1 MIKGRYIMQNI
12 QGKVFVVTG
21 AGSGIGRALSLALIQ
36 EGAKVAGVDL
46 NEDSLKETK
55 KLAKPASQSFAMFVA
70 NVADLEA
77 VAALPKAIEHVFGPV
92 DAIINNAGII
102 QPFVKV
108 DDLDLEK
115 IRKVMD
121 VNFYGTLY
129 MVKTFLPLLKKRPEA
144 HIINISSMGGFVPVP
159 GQTIYGASKAAVKL
173 LTEGLYSELK
183 GTSVRVT
190 VIFPGA
196 VGTNITKNSGV
207 DMKMTDAEMKEASKK
222 QRSLTAE
229 QAANLIIQKGIKK
242 NRYRL
247 TIGKDST
254 MLDRLT
260 RLFPQKA
267 ADLIAKAMANLLK

>member
-1 MIKGRYIMQNI
+1 MKNI

-21 AGSGIGRALSLALIQ
+21 AGSGIGRALSLALIK
-36 EGAKVAGVDL
+36 EGAKVAGVDM
-46 NEDSLKETK
+46 NEVSLKETK
-55 KLAKPASQSFAMFVA
+55 KLTAEASKSFAMFVA
-70 NVADLEA
+70 NIADLEA
-77 VAALPKAIEHVFGPV
+77 VEALPKAIEKALGPV
-92 DAIINNAGII
+92 DAVINNAGII
-102 QPFVKV
+102 QPFVRV
-108 DDLDLEK
+108 ADLPLEK

-196 VGTNITKNSGV
+196 VGTNITTNSGV
-207 DMKMTDAEMKEASKK
+207 DMKMTAADIKEASKN
-222 QRSLTAE
+222 QISLSAD
-229 QAANLIIQKGIKK
+229 QAASLIIQKGIKK

-267 ADLIAKAMANLLK
+267 ADVIAKAMANLLK